1 MAAGMTVR
9 SLAGMG
15 AVVLRCVRL
24 SHERGDAASGQRVG
38 ERADADDFRELPKVL
53 NGDVLRFRTIMVGA
67 GLALMLAMR
76 SHDPTW

>member
-1 MAAGMTVR
+1 MTVR

-15 AVVLRCVRL
+15 QSYC
-24 SHERGDAASGQRVG
+24 AASGFHTNVATLHRGQRVG
-38 ERADADDFRELPKVL
+38 ERADADDFRELPRVL

-67 GLALMLAMR
+67 GQALMLAMR